1 MEQVSASYNL
11 LKTEVSGFT
20 LEKTVKLMKLSFS
33 RVLLT
38 QPNIDITVD
47 QWVIIQLLYQNHS
60 ISQHQLAKLAFKDAP
75 TITKMLDILA
85 FKQIVKREI
94 HGSDKRKNTI
104 ELTALGKIKYDQILP
119 LVQQF
124 RHDAYE
130 GLSHEELLGLD
141 KILQKIFNNL
151 SKHH

>member
-1 MEQVSASYNL
+1 MPQNL

-33 RVLLT
+33 RVLLS
-38 QPNIDITVD
+38 QPHIDTTVD
-47 QWVIIQLLYQNHS
+47 QWVIIQLLYQNQS

-75 TITKMLDILA
+75 TITKMLDILEL
-85 FKQIVKREI
+85 KQIVKREN
-94 HGSDKRKNTI
+94 HSSDKRKNRI
-104 ELTALGKIKYDQILP
+104 ELTALGKTKYNQILP
-119 LVQQF
+119 LVKQF
-124 RHDAYE
+124 RQEAYE

-151 SKHH
+151 SKHN

>member
-1 MEQVSASYNL
+1 MKSKLITQNL

-38 QPNIDITVD
+38 QPHIDITVD
-47 QWVIIQLLYQNHS
+47 QWVIIQLLQQNQS

-75 TITKMLDILA
+75 TITKMLDILE
-85 FKQIVKREI
+85 FKQIVKREN
-94 HGSDKRKNTI
+94 HSTDKRKHRI

-119 LVQQF
+119 LVKQF
-124 RHDAYE
+124 RQEAYE

-151 SKHH
+151 SKHN

>member
-1 MEQVSASYNL
+1 MPQNL

-33 RVLLT
+33 RVLLS
-38 QPNIDITVD
+38 QPHIDTTVD
-47 QWVIIQLLYQNHS
+47 QWVIIQLLYQNQS

-75 TITKMLDILA
+75 TITKMLDILE
-85 FKQIVKREI
+85 FKQIVKREN
-94 HGSDKRKNTI
+94 HSSDKRKNRI
-104 ELTALGKIKYDQILP
+104 ELTALGKTKYNQILP
-119 LVQQF
+119 LVKQF
-124 RHDAYE
+124 RQEAYE

-151 SKHH
+151 SKHN